1 MSKDEKTYYYATF
14 EFIEKTE
21 MTVTSL
27 TGLDNFYKQL
37 EKVFISYYKCG
48 VTVYVVKTV
57 HFKKNRQKKA
67 KSKKGVKNK
76 TWVYIDIC
84 F

>member
-1 MSKDEKTYYYATF
+1 MKVSTVFKQPGTGPANKVSATAKTKKNITQDDMSKDEKTYYYATF

-37 EKVFISYYKCG
+37 EKVFISYYKCML
-48 VTVYVVKTV
+48 
-57 HFKKNRQKKA
+57 
-67 KSKKGVKNK
+67 
-76 TWVYIDIC
+76 
-84 F
+84 